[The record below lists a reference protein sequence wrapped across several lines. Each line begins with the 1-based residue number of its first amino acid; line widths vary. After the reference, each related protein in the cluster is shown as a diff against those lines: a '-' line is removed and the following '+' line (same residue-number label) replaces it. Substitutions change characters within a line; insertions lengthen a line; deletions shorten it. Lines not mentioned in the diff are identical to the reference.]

1 MRHHRCSIKETGFVK
16 LLTTEMSEWPAVIM
30 VCSAIDSSRILK
42 LNGFKHALN
51 LKKNLC

>member
-1 MRHHRCSIKETGFVK
+1 VRHHRCSIKETGFVK